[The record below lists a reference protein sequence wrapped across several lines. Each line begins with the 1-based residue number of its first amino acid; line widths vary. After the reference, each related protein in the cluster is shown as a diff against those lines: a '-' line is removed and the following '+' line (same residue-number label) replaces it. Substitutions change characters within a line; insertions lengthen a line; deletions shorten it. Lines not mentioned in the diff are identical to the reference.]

1 MMRFIETIKIEN
13 GIAHNLGL
21 HLERA
26 SETCFH
32 HFGVRTVFPF
42 ETIINEIR
50 SSHNEGIYKLRI
62 IYTDKIEHYTIEQYQ
77 PKIVKTLKIVDGG
90 NIDYSFKYE
99 DRSELEK
106 LLSLRGECDDIII
119 IKDGFVTD
127 TSYSNIVFMVGGKLF
142 TPSNFILSGIKRE
155 SMLQKGL
162 IYARE
167 IRFSEID
174 SFEKIFMINSM
185 LDLYFVEKVVW

>member
-1 MMRFIETIKIEN
+1 MRFIETIKIEN
-13 GIAHNLGL
+13 GIAHNLDL
-21 HLERA
+21 HIKRA
-26 SETCFH
+26 SETCFR
-32 HFGVRTVFPF
+32 HFGKRTILPF
-42 ETIINEIR
+42 ERIINQEVPN
-50 SSHNEGIYKLRI
+50 HENGIFKLRI
-62 IYTDKIEHYTIEQYQ
+62 IYSDKIEHFSIDPYQ
-77 PKIVKTLKIVDGG
+77 QKIVKSLKIIDGG
-90 NIDYSFKYE
+90 NLDYSFKYE
-99 DRSELEK
+99 DRSELER

-142 TPSNFILSGIKRE
+142 TPSNFILNGVKRE

-167 IRFSEID
+167 IRFSEIA

-185 LDLYFVEKVVW
+185 LDLYIVEKVVW